1 MIPLAD
7 ALVPAVEG
15 RAPVV
20 LVGAEQVVVSDEDES
35 FTDVPPS
42 ASLSG
47 SERIKYPKIGS
58 STSNL
63 SAIYSK
69 LSGFVGM
76 GFFFFFFFSKLAADD
91 VEKEA
96 VEEEEEEE
104 EEDSREEMDF
114 FSLCLLITSL
124 HSSTIS
130 AITSKKLSR
139 LLSMLYITD
148 DSMLER
154 IGATQTKG
162 ARF

>member
-15 RAPVV
+15 RAAVV

-104 EEDSREEMDF
+104 EDSREEMDF

>member
-1 MIPLAD
+1 VIPLAD

-15 RAPVV
+15 RAAVV

-104 EEDSREEMDF
+104 EDSREEMDF